1 MSFKGEISAAK
12 LDNIKSGFKIGDIY
26 RIIDAGKLDG
36 VDIPFGTFVEWRGT
50 SWRINNKMEYTTSRN
65 GESLDDVA
73 TNMLDDHDAGY
84 ETEEFTVTSERA
96 AAYVVGHYYATA
108 TEIFLCT
115 AKTDNGD
122 DTFTIE
128 ATKKNGIVPVINE
141 LVDRIAALEE

>member
-12 LDNIKSGFKIGDIY
+12 LDSIKSGFKVGDIY
-26 RIIDAGKLDG
+26 RIIDAGKLNG
-36 VDIPFGTFVEWRGT
+36 IDIPFGTFVEWRGT
-50 SWRINNKMEYTTSRN
+50 SWRVNNKMEYATSKN
-65 GESLDDVA
+65 GESLDKVTTD
-73 TNMLDDHDAGY
+73 MLDDHDAGA
-84 ETEEFTVTSERA
+84 EEEEFTVTSEQA
-96 AAYVVGHYYATA
+96 AAYAVGHYYATA

-141 LVDRIAALEE
+141 LVDRIATLED